1 MPPLSMRPR
10 RLLAAV
16 LLAVVLGPVVNAS
29 ASVAGPDVSSYQ
41 HPLGYSINWTAAKVS
56 GGASFAFVKATEG
69 GTYTNPYFARDF
81 AALRA
86 SGLIRGAYHFA
97 NPTAS
102 TTSAVTQAK
111 YFVAVAGTMSN
122 PGDLPPVLDLEV
134 NNGLPAASL
143 IAWTRSYLNEIKA
156 LTGRDAIIY
165 SAPYFWRGSMA
176 NTSAFASYPLWVAS
190 YSSTVT
196 LFGGWSFFTF
206 WQYTDHANLPGLPPT
221 VDMSVFNGN
230 LDRLNALAN
239 SAPASAPSP
248 KPTPIPT
255 PSPKPAPAPTPAST
269 PKPPLPGTPSALTAS
284 HSLSGSITLTWTA
297 PTNAPIT
304 GYRLRIDSTPVRTLA
319 PSTRYVLAGL
329 ALGQM
334 HQVILA
340 AANIT
345 GTGPPASL
353 RIPIT
358 APTRLDVTTL
368 ALPRDRVQLN
378 FAVRR
383 TDLTHGLA
391 AAPVTVQLRPRV
403 GAAPKPFTVTT
414 DTTGGGTVI
423 LQPSVTTDVRLSY
436 PGTALLTTSTTAL
449 VLTVRPVLTA
459 HLSVSQVRPGTTA
472 TLSGATRAT
481 LVGALIYRQGFY
493 GGGWHTWALTTV
505 KPDGTYTFTIRP
517 SAPVNYYRLWLP
529 STPGYA
535 SAASPT
541 LALRTK

>member
-1 MPPLSMRPR
+1 MPSLSMRPR

-16 LLAVVLGPVVNAS
+16 VLAVVLGPVVNAS
-29 ASVAGPDVSSYQ
+29 ASVSGPDVSSYQ
-41 HPLGYSINWTAAKVS
+41 HPHGYSINWTAAKVS

-81 AALRA
+81 AALHA

-111 YFVAVAGTMSN
+111 HFVAVAGRMSK

-134 NNGLPAASL
+134 NNGLAAATL

-176 NTSAFASYPLWVAS
+176 NTTAFASYPLWVAS

-196 LFGGWSFFTF
+196 LFGGWRFFTF
-206 WQYTDHANLPGLPPT
+206 WQYTDHASLPGLPPT

-230 LDRLNALAN
+230 LDRLNVLAN
-239 SAPASAPSP
+239 RAPAPTSGP
-248 KPTPIPT
+248 KPAPAPT
-255 PSPKPAPAPTPAST
+255 PSPKPAPAPTR
-269 PKPPLPGTPSALTAS
+269 KPSLPGTPSALTAS
-284 HSLSGSITLTWTA
+284 HSVSGSITLTWTA

-319 PSTRYVLAGL
+319 PSTRYVLVGL
-329 ALGQM
+329 AVGQM

-353 RIPIT
+353 RVPIT
-358 APTRLDVTTL
+358 APTRLDVTTV

-378 FAVRR
+378 FSVRR

-414 DTTGGGTVI
+414 DTTGGGTVT
-423 LQPSVTTDVRLSY
+423 LHPSLTTDVRLSY
-436 PGTALLTTSTTAL
+436 PGTALLTTSTTTL

-459 HLSVSQVRPGTTA
+459 RLSVSQVRPGSTV

-493 GGGWHTWALTTV
+493 GGGWHTWALTNV
-505 KPDGTYTFTIRP
+505 KRDGTYTFTIRP
-517 SAPVNYYRLWLP
+517 SAPINYYRLWLQ
-529 STPGYA
+529 STPGYV

>member
-16 LLAVVLGPVVNAS
+16 VLAVVLGPVVNAS
-29 ASVAGPDVSSYQ
+29 ASVSGPDVSSYQ

-111 YFVAVAGTMSN
+111 HFVAVAGTMSN

-196 LFGGWSFFTF
+196 LFGGWRSFTF

-239 SAPASAPSP
+239 RAPAPTPSP
-248 KPTPIPT
+248 KPTPTPTPT
-255 PSPKPAPAPTPAST
+255 PSPKPAPAPT

-284 HSLSGSITLTWTA
+284 HPLAGSITLTW
-297 PTNAPIT
+297 
-304 GYRLRIDSTPVRTLA
+304 
-319 PSTRYVLAGL
+319 
-329 ALGQM
+329 
-334 HQVILA
+334 
-340 AANIT
+340 
-345 GTGPPASL
+345 
-353 RIPIT
+353 
-358 APTRLDVTTL
+358 
-368 ALPRDRVQLN
+368 
-378 FAVRR
+378 
-383 TDLTHGLA
+383 
-391 AAPVTVQLRPRV
+391 
-403 GAAPKPFTVTT
+403 
-414 DTTGGGTVI
+414 
-423 LQPSVTTDVRLSY
+423 
-436 PGTALLTTSTTAL
+436 
-449 VLTVRPVLTA
+449 
-459 HLSVSQVRPGTTA
+459 
-472 TLSGATRAT
+472 
-481 LVGALIYRQGFY
+481 
-493 GGGWHTWALTTV
+493 
-505 KPDGTYTFTIRP
+505 
-517 SAPVNYYRLWLP
+517 
-529 STPGYA
+529 
-535 SAASPT
+535 
-541 LALRTK
+541 

>member
-10 RLLAAV
+10 RMLAAV
-16 LLAVVLGPVVNAS
+16 VLAVVLGPVVNAS
-29 ASVAGPDVSSYQ
+29 ASVSGPDVSSYQ
-41 HPLGYSINWTAAKVS
+41 HPQGYSINWTAAKVS

-81 AALRA
+81 AALHA

-111 YFVAVAGTMSN
+111 HFVAVAGRMSK

-134 NNGLPAASL
+134 NNGLAAATL

-176 NTSAFASYPLWVAS
+176 NTTAFASYPLWVAS

-196 LFGGWSFFTF
+196 LFGGWRFFTF
-206 WQYTDHANLPGLPPT
+206 WQYTDHASLPGLPPT

-230 LDRLNALAN
+230 LDRLNVLAN
-239 SAPASAPSP
+239 RAPASAPV
-248 KPTPIPT
+248 
-255 PSPKPAPAPTPAST
+255 PKPAPAPAPS
-269 PKPPLPGTPSALTAS
+269 PKPSLPGAPSVLTAS
-284 HSLSGSITLTWTA
+284 RSLSGSITLTWTA

-319 PSTRYVLAGL
+319 PSTRYLLAGL

-340 AANIT
+340 ATNTT
-345 GTGPPASL
+345 GTGQPASL
-353 RIPIT
+353 RVPIT
-358 APTRLDVTTL
+358 APTRLDVTTI
-368 ALPRDRVQLN
+368 AVPRDRVQLH

-414 DTTGGGTVI
+414 DTTGGGTI
-423 LQPSVTTDVRLSY
+423 TLHPSVTTDVRLSY
-436 PGTALLTTSTTAL
+436 PGTALLTTSTTTL
-449 VLTVRPVLTA
+449 ILTVRPVLTA
-459 HLSVSQVRPGTTA
+459 RLSVSQVRPGTTA

-505 KPDGTYTFTIRP
+505 KRDGTYTFTIRP
-517 SAPVNYYRLWLP
+517 SAPINYYRLWLQ
-529 STPGYA
+529 STPGYV

-541 LALRTK
+541 LALRTR